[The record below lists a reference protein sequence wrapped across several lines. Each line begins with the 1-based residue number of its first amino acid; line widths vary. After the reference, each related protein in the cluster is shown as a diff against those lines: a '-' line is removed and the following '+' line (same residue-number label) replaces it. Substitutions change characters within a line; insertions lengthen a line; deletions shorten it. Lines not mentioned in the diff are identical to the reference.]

1 MTKLEQLRE
10 KANKLPLLPG
20 VYIMQDA
27 RGEVIYVGKA
37 KALKNRVTSYFR
49 GEHLPKVAAMVDKV
63 ADFSVIVADSEFEA
77 LVLENSLIKRHKPHY
92 NILLKDDKGY
102 PFIRM
107 DWNEAY
113 PRMSVVNR
121 LTPDGAKYF
130 GPFGGRSQTFSIIHT
145 VSKALGLPTC
155 SKKFPRDVGKDRPC
169 LQYAM
174 GACRGW
180 CQTGRNQEEYRLAMA
195 QAAMILEGK
204 SQQLARELEA
214 DMEKAA
220 EELRFEEA
228 ARLRDRLRAITA
240 LENRQRVIAA
250 ARADTDAVAFVRG
263 AKSCFAVLH
272 YTDGDLSSK
281 EFSLLEDPLE
291 SDAEAMSALLRQYY
305 VNRNTWPKQ
314 ILLPFE
320 PEDRE
325 ELERWMTEQAGRRV
339 YLEVPQRGDRVRF
352 VEKAAL
358 NAREEIVR
366 STTAAERR
374 NKTLDWLREA
384 LGLEQPLRRIEA
396 YDISNTRDIG
406 IVASMTVH
414 VDGKPRKKDYR
425 KFRMKEI
432 TGQNDYGSM
441 QEVITRRFRHYLES
455 DEKFAEAPDLLL
467 IDGGVEHARAAR
479 AAMNALGLNFPLC
492 GMVKDER
499 HRTRALVTPEGQEI
513 GIQGNPAVFALVGR
527 IQEET
532 HRFAI
537 EYHRQLRDA
546 VSPSALDAIPGV
558 GPKRRGDLLKHF
570 GTLKAI
576 KAAAVEEL
584 SAAVPKNTAQ
594 AVYDHFHKKE
604 ENNPCE

>member
-1 MTKLEQLRE
+1 MSKLDQLRE

-49 GEHLPKVAAMVDKV
+49 GEHLPKVAAMVEKV
-63 ADFSVIVADSEFEA
+63 ADFNVIIAESEFEA

-107 DWNEAY
+107 DLNEPY

-121 LTPDGAKYF
+121 AASDGAKYF
-130 GPFGGRSQTFSIIHT
+130 GPFGARGQTFSIIHT

-155 SKKFPRDVGKDRPC
+155 SKKFPRDVGKERPC
-169 LQYAM
+169 LQHAM

-180 CQTGRNQEEYRLAMA
+180 CQTGLTAEEYRLAIA
-195 QAAMILEGK
+195 QAAMILEGR
-204 SQQLARELEA
+204 SHQLARELESE
-214 DMEKAA
+214 MEKAA

-228 ARLRDRLRAITA
+228 ARLRDRLRAITS
-240 LENRQRVIAA
+240 LENLQRVIAA

-272 YTDGDLSSK
+272 YTDGDLSGK
-281 EFSLLEDPLE
+281 DFSLLEDPLE
-291 SDAEAMSALLRQYY
+291 TDAEALSALLRQYY
-305 VNRNTWPKQ
+305 VNRSAWPKTL
-314 ILLPFE
+314 LLPFE

-325 ELERWMTEQAGRRV
+325 DLERWLTELAGRRV
-339 YLEVPQRGDRVRF
+339 YLEVPQRGDRARF
-352 VEKAAL
+352 VEKAAV
-358 NAREEIVR
+358 NAREEILR

-374 NKTLDWLREA
+374 SKTLEWLREA
-384 LGLEQPLRRIEA
+384 LGMEKALRRIEA
-396 YDISNTRDIG
+396 YDISNTRDVG

-414 VDGKPRKKDYR
+414 IDGKPRKKDYR

-441 QEVITRRFRHYLES
+441 QEVITRRFRHYLEG
-455 DEKFAEAPDLLL
+455 DEKFSEAPDLLL
-467 IDGGVEHARAAR
+467 IDGGMEHARAAR
-479 AAMNALGLNFPLC
+479 EAMLALGVDFPLC
-492 GMVKDER
+492 GMVKDDR
-499 HRTRALVTPEGQEI
+499 HRTRALITPEGQEI

-546 VSPSALDAIPGV
+546 VSPSALDAVPGV
-558 GPKRRGDLLKHF
+558 GPKRRSDLLKHF

-576 KAAAVEEL
+576 KAATAEEL
-584 SAAVPKNTAQ
+584 AAVVPRNAAQ

-604 ENNPCE
+604 ETSPCE

>member
-1 MTKLEQLRE
+1 MTRLELLRE

-20 VYIMQDA
+20 VYIMQDD

-49 GEHLPKVAAMVDKV
+49 GEHLPKVAAMVEKV
-63 ADFSVIVADSEFEA
+63 ADFNVIIAESEFEA

-102 PFIRM
+102 PFIRL

-113 PRMSVVNR
+113 PRLSVVNR
-121 LTPDGAKYF
+121 AASDGAKYF

-145 VSKALGLPTC
+145 VSKTLGLPTC
-155 SKKFPRDVGKDRPC
+155 SKKFPRDVGKERPC
-169 LQYAM
+169 LQHGM

-180 CQTGRNQEEYRLAMA
+180 CQKGLTQEEYRLAMM
-195 QAAMILEGK
+195 QAAMILEGR
-204 SQQLARELEA
+204 SQQLAKELEA
-214 DMEKAA
+214 DMEHAA
-220 EELRFEEA
+220 EELRFEDA
-228 ARLRDRLRAITA
+228 ARLRDRLRAITS

-272 YTDGDLSSK
+272 YTDGDLSGK
-281 EFSLLEDPLE
+281 DFSLLEDPVE
-291 SDAEAMSALLRQYY
+291 TDAEALSALLRQYY
-305 VNRNTWPKQ
+305 VNRSGWPKTL
-314 ILLPFE
+314 LLPFE

-325 ELERWMTEQAGRRV
+325 DLERWLSDLAGRRV
-339 YLEVPQRGDRVRF
+339 YLEVPQRGDRLRF
-352 VEKAAL
+352 VEKAAV
-358 NAREEIVR
+358 NAQEEILR
-366 STTAAERR
+366 STTVAERQ
-374 NKTLDWLREA
+374 NKTLQWLQEA
-384 LGLEQPLRRIEA
+384 LGFEKPLRRIEA
-396 YDISNTRDIG
+396 YDISNTRDVG

-441 QEVITRRFRHYLES
+441 QEVITRRFRHSLEG
-455 DEKFAEAPDLLL
+455 DERFSQAPDLLL
-467 IDGGVEHARAAR
+467 IDGGVEHARAALD
-479 AAMNALGLNFPLC
+479 AMTALGVNFPLC
-492 GMVKDER
+492 GMVKDDR

-513 GIQGNPAVFALVGR
+513 GIQSNPAVFALVGR

-546 VSPSALDAIPGV
+546 VTPSALDSVPGV
-558 GPKRRGDLLKHF
+558 GPKRRSDLLKHF
-570 GTLKAI
+570 RTLKAI
-576 KAAAVEEL
+576 KAATVEEL
-584 SAAVPKNTAQ
+584 SAVVPKNTAQ

-604 ENNPCE
+604 ETNPCE